1 MLEQLYFKENQ
12 ITHGPLTQLIRIK
25 FIIIYIAFNSILTLI
40 GNPSTSGMFEKTIPE
55 VPFIF
60 VRHGTT
66 NWEMEKVYDGFI
78 DYELNEQGIAD
89 ANRAAELLQGKLKN
103 PNVYCSSFLRAI
115 ETCKIIQQKNHFP
128 HYAIVPGL
136 RGREYG
142 CLSSV
147 KEEVLK
153 LGKEKR
159 FEEMEA
165 ILPPTSES
173 KNNFEYRCLV
183 TLFNIL
189 SENKHTNRTVLIVS
203 HDEVFKVFT
212 HYLSNQR
219 LSISKGGT
227 KSFTCKDHQWTVS
240 DIK

>member
-1 MLEQLYFKENQ
+1 MGKPSDSGVFEQN
-12 ITHGPLTQLIRIK
+12 
-25 FIIIYIAFNSILTLI
+25 
-40 GNPSTSGMFEKTIPE
+40 IPE

-78 DYELNEQGIAD
+78 DYELNEKGVAD
-89 ANRAAELLQGKLKN
+89 ANRAGELLQGKLEN
-103 PNVYCSSFLRAI
+103 PNVYCSTFLRAI
-115 ETCKIIQQKNHFP
+115 QTCDIIQQKNNFP
-128 HYAIVPGL
+128 CYTKILGL

-147 KEEVLK
+147 KDAVLK

-173 KNNFEYRCLV
+173 KVNFEYRCLAA
-183 TLFNIL
+183 LFNIL
-189 SENKHTNRTVLIVS
+189 SENKHTNRTVLIIS

-212 HYLSNQR
+212 NYLSNQR
-219 LSISKGGT
+219 ISISKGGI
-227 KSFTCKDHQWTVS
+227 KSFDCKNHQWVVS
-240 DIK
+240 DVN